1 MHEAAPVG
9 EYVPPPQVIH
19 VESLDAAMIDEEVPD
34 GQRVQVLTELA
45 PVSAEYVP
53 LPQTEHVT
61 APATLEYVPALQAE
75 HAVLLVAPR
84 KDDDVP
90 GGQSMQLLA
99 PALAEYE
106 PAPHSEQ
113 ANDAPP
119 ASA

>member
-1 MHEAAPVG
+1 MA
-9 EYVPPPQVIH
+9 
-19 VESLDAAMIDEEVPD
+19 SLDAPVTEEEVP
-34 GQRVQVLTELA
+34 GRQSVQVLAEL
-45 PVSAEYVP
+45 AEYVP
-53 LPQTEHVT
+53 LPQIKQVP
-61 APATLEYVPALQAE
+61 APALAEYVPALQAE
-75 HAVLLVAPR
+75 HAVLPR

-99 PALAEYE
+99 PASAEYE